1 MRMHTSNDT
10 PQQSTTQPPLV
21 SVVDFI
27 KNHNPPISLRWAIQK
42 HRREMLQSG
51 AICQFGRKILVSP
64 DRFWNWL
71 RDPDRDQV
79 V

>member
-1 MRMHTSNDT
+1 MVTQDTT
-10 PQQSTTQPPLV
+10 PQQSTAQPPLV

-27 KNHNPPISLRWAIQK
+27 KKHNPPINVRWALQR

-64 DRFWNWL
+64 DRFWDWL
-71 RDPDRDQV
+71 RDPDRTKV
-79 V
+79 S